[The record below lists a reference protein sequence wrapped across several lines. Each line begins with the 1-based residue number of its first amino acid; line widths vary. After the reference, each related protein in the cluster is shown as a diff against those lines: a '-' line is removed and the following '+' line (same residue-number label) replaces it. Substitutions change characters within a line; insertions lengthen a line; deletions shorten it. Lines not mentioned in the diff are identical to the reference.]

1 MMALPTRRA
10 LTRLAMVLLAVGL
23 VVAMAPEVFAQA
35 ASPTGPNA
43 PNDPSGGGSGG
54 SISVNIDTGSD
65 GYVGAIKILL
75 LLGLIT
81 FAPAL
86 ILSMTS
92 FTRIIV
98 VLALLRQAVGIVQ
111 LPPTRVMVGLA
122 LFLTM
127 FTMAPVYGAI
137 RDQAITP
144 YQEGKLDE
152 IGMMEAALGPMREFM
167 LQHTHEK
174 DLMLFLDIM
183 KEPAPQTTEDVPTIA
198 LVPAFMLSELKT
210 AFQMGALL
218 FIPFLV
224 LDLVVASIL
233 MSMGMMMLP
242 PATISLPLKIIVFV
256 AVDGWGL
263 IIGSLA
269 ESLGG

>member
-1 MMALPTRRA
+1 MKT
-10 LTRLAMVLLAVGL
+10 VLLRVTLTLLL
-23 VVAMAPEVFAQA
+23 VASSAAAAWAQQ
-35 ASPTGPNA
+35 S
-43 PNDPSGGGSGG
+43 SGV
-54 SISVNIDTGSD
+54 SVQIDTGSE
-65 GYVGAIKILL
+65 GYIGAIKILL
-75 LLGLIT
+75 LLGVIT

-98 VLALLRQAVGIVQ
+98 VLSLMRQAVGVVQ

-127 FTMAPVYGAI
+127 FTMAPVYSAI
-137 RDQAITP
+137 RDEAITP
-144 YQEGKLDE
+144 YQEGLLDE
-152 IGMMEAALGPMREFM
+152 VGLMEATLGPMRQYM
-167 LQHTHEK
+167 LRHTKEK
-174 DLMLFLDIM
+174 DLMLFMEIM
-183 KEPAPQTTEDVPTIA
+183 REPRPNTAEDVPTVA

-224 LDLVVASIL
+224 LDLVVASVL

-263 IIGSLA
+263 VIGSLA
-269 ESLGG
+269 ESLG

>member
-1 MMALPTRRA
+1 MLLLGSPEAL
-10 LTRLAMVLLAVGL
+10 
-23 VVAMAPEVFAQA
+23 AQQA
-35 ASPTGPNA
+35 T
-43 PNDPSGGGSGG
+43 
-54 SISVNIDTGSD
+54 SVPGVNVQIDTGGE

-75 LLGLIT
+75 LLGAIT

-98 VLALLRQAVGIVQ
+98 VLSLLRQAVGVVQ

-122 LFLTM
+122 LFLTV
-127 FTMAPVYGAI
+127 FTMAPVYSAI

-144 YQEGKLDE
+144 YQEGKIDE
-152 IGMMEAALGPMREFM
+152 IQMMEAAMGPMREFM
-167 LQHTHEK
+167 LRHTQEK
-174 DLMLFLDIM
+174 DLMLFIDIM
-183 KEPAPQTTEDVPTIA
+183 KERQPMDASEVPTVA

-224 LDLVVASIL
+224 LDLVVASVL

-242 PATISLPLKIIVFV
+242 PATISLPLKIVVFV

-263 IIGSLA
+263 VIGALA
-269 ESLGG
+269 ESMG